1 MLRSIV
7 SRDRL
12 ILSIAGVLAAAG
24 LAGCGGGGSYSAP
37 TDRGSVPS
45 PQATATAPAASGTL
59 SSQATVS
66 AAADGSL
73 AFNTTTLQAKAGNV
87 TIVMDN
93 PSSSGMP
100 HGIAVSGR
108 GVDKTG
114 DIVDAGSNSTLKVK
128 LSKGTYVF
136 FCPVPGHEEAGM
148 KGTLTI
154 R

>member
-24 LAGCGGGGSYSAP
+24 LAACGGNSSYSPP

-45 PQATATAPAASGTL
+45 PKATATPAAGTI
-59 SSQATVS
+59 SARATVS

-73 AFNTTTLQAKAGNV
+73 AFNATTLEAKAGNV
-87 TIVMDN
+87 TVVMDN
-93 PSSSGMP
+93 PSSSGQP
-100 HGIAVSGR
+100 HGIAVQGMD
-108 GVDKTG
+108 VDKTG
-114 DIVDAGSNSTLKVK
+114 DIVDPGSNSTLKVK
-128 LSKGTYVF
+128 LSAGTYVF

-148 KGTLTI
+148 KGTLTV